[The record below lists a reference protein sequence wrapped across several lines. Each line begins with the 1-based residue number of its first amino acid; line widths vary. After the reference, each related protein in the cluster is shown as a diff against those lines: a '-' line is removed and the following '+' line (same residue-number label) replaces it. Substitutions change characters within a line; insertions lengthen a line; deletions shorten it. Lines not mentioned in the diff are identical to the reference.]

1 MVRFRLLLSP
11 TAEKDFVNLEAALK
25 QRIVEKLKWFLEND
39 VLPES
44 LESNFEGFYKLRVGD
59 YRIVYDLET
68 DSVMRVRLI
77 AHRSR
82 VYKDLARLLRS

>member
-11 TAEKDFVNLEAALK
+11 MAEKDFANLEAGLK

-44 LESNFEGFYKLRVGD
+44 LEGNFAGW
-59 YRIVYDLET
+59 
-68 DSVMRVRLI
+68 
-77 AHRSR
+77 
-82 VYKDLARLLRS
+82 